1 MWKGLDEA
9 DSDPESIDTP
19 MEDPLKQ
26 VNNLILYVNLYIGT
40 FKL

>member
-26 VNNLILYVNLYIGT
+26 VKNLIFFLNI
-40 FKL
+40 FFQIIFH